1 MRLRCIDEKE
11 LKEKLLYKKIVNFE
25 DDKLYLDDG
34 TIVSIEMTDNDCC
47 ACAFGKFKDVKL
59 EAVITDVNVGEYKDN
74 SDNVN
79 DFGEFENHN
88 TITIYSN
95 QNPVAQAECY
105 ADAGNGGYY
114 FSVCSLVIGDV
125 YFPVVEA

>member
-1 MRLRCIDEKE
+1 MSLRCIDEKE

-47 ACAFGKFKDVKL
+47 ACAFGEFKDVKL

-79 DFGEFENHN
+79 DFG
-88 TITIYSN
+88 
-95 QNPVAQAECY
+95 
-105 ADAGNGGYY
+105 
-114 FSVCSLVIGDV
+114 
-125 YFPVVEA
+125 

>member
-1 MRLRCIDEKE
+1 MEMRCIDEKE
-11 LKEKLLYKKIVNFE
+11 LKEHLLYKTIVKFE
-25 DDKLYLDDG
+25 EDKLYLDDG

-47 ACAFGKFKDVKL
+47 AYAFGEFKDVKL
-59 EAVITDVNVGEYKDN
+59 EAVITDVNIGEPEESWRDNGGEY
-74 SDNVN
+74 
-79 DFGEFENHN
+79 EMYN
-88 TITIYSN
+88 TVTIYSN
-95 QNPVAQAECY
+95 QNPVAQADFY